1 MSPPQGV
8 ESKLNQKYMN
18 KITFQWDEQKNKI
31 NQQKHGISF
40 KEAESVFF
48 DDDAIQFW
56 DEEHSQEEERF
67 LLLGMSYKMRILI
80 VVHCFREKDSIIRII
95 SARKA
100 TNNEIKEY
108 RS

>member
-1 MSPPQGV
+1 
-8 ESKLNQKYMN
+8 MN
-18 KITFQWDEQKNKI
+18 KITFQWDKQKNKI

-56 DEEHSQEEERF
+56 DEEYSQEEERF